1 MARRAAHG
9 SFACLSGTV
18 TIAGGGLA
26 GLSLA
31 AGLRLRGIGVMV
43 HEAGSYPRHRVCGE
57 FISGVEKA
65 TLEELGIAE
74 ALADALPLRSVAW
87 LREGRRIHE
96 DVLPEPAMGIS
107 RYRLD
112 ERLKERVEEL
122 GGVVKERSR
131 VARTGDGRD
140 RSPSGPA
147 SGGAIQEPV
156 SHHECGPPPAGPF
169 GERSLPC
176 GSLPLNSRREG
187 LVWAAGRVPRRG
199 SWIGL
204 KAHYHG
210 LSMTADLEMHLGA
223 NGYAGLSRV
232 EEGRVNVC
240 GFFRVDKSMA
250 GHGSDLLD
258 AYLRGGGNRVLA
270 DRLREAAVDAA
281 SFCAVAGFELG
292 RQQAGQGLCAIG
304 DAESMIPPFT
314 GNGMSMAFQAA
325 ELALD
330 PLERWSRGGL
340 PWEACVTEIREGL
353 RRRFRRRLAAARA
366 LHPLLLRR
374 GGRDVIEAIAA
385 AGLLPF
391 RPLLSLVR

>member
-1 MARRAAHG
+1 MARRAAHA
-9 SFACLSGTV
+9 SFACLSGMV

-31 AGLRLRGIGVMV
+31 AGLRLRGIEVTV

-74 ALADALPLRSVAW
+74 DLADALALRSVAW
-87 LREGRRIHE
+87 FREGRQIHE
-96 DVLPEPAMGIS
+96 DVLPEAAMGIS

-112 ERLKERVEEL
+112 ARLRGRVVES
-122 GGVVKERSR
+122 GGVVVERSR
-131 VARTGDGRD
+131 
-140 RSPSGPA
+140 
-147 SGGAIQEPV
+147 QERK
-156 SHHECGPPPAGPF
+156 E
-169 GERSLPC
+169 
-176 GSLPLNSRREG
+176 REG

-204 KAHYHG
+204 KAHYRG
-210 LSMTADLEMHLGA
+210 LAMVADLEMHLGA
-223 NGYAGLSRV
+223 QGYAGLAQV
-232 EEGRVNVC
+232 EDGRVNVC
-240 GFFRVDKSMA
+240 GLFRVDRA
-250 GHGSDLLD
+250 VGGQGSDLLD
-258 AYLRGGGNRVLA
+258 AYLRAGGNRVLA
-270 DRLREAAVDAA
+270 DRLRGAVVDAE

-292 RQQAGQGLCAIG
+292 RQRGGSGLCAIG

-340 PWEACVTEIREGL
+340 RWEGCVAEVGEGL
-353 RRRFRRRLAAARA
+353 RRRFRRRLAAAQA

-374 GGRDVIEAIAA
+374 GGRDVIESIAA

>member
-1 MARRAAHG
+1 MARRAAHA
-9 SFACLSGTV
+9 SFPRLSGTV

-31 AGLRLRGIGVMV
+31 AGLRLRGIGVSV

-65 TLEELGIAE
+65 TLERLGIADV
-74 ALADALPLRSVAW
+74 LADALELRSVAW
-87 LREGRRIHE
+87 FREGRQIHE

-112 ERLKERVEEL
+112 RRLKERVVES
-122 GGVVKERSR
+122 GGVVVERSR
-131 VARTGDGRD
+131 IARNGNGRD
-140 RSPSGPA
+140 GSPSRPA
-147 SGGAIQEPV
+147 DG
-156 SHHECGPPPAGPF
+156 GPPYVRGPSDDA
-169 GERSLPC
+169 SLPHPDLSEKGPC
-176 GSLPLNSRREG
+176 LRPG
-187 LVWAAGRVPRRG
+187 LVWAAGRIPQRG

-204 KAHYHG
+204 KAHFHG
-210 LSMTADLEMHLGA
+210 LATATDLEMHLGA
-223 NGYAGLSRV
+223 HGYAGLARV

-240 GFFRVDKSMA
+240 GLFRVDRSLA
-250 GHGSDLLD
+250 GQGKDLLD
-258 AYLRGGGNRVLA
+258 GYLRASGNGVLA
-270 DRLREAAVDAA
+270 DRLREATVDAE

-292 RQQAGQGLCAIG
+292 RQKADPGLCAIG

-330 PLERWSRGGL
+330 PLERWSLGSL
-340 PWEACVTEIREGL
+340 PWEACVAEIREGL
-353 RRRFRRRLAAARA
+353 RRRFRRRLAAAQV

-374 GGRDVIEAIAA
+374 GGRDVIESIAA

>member
-1 MARRAAHG
+1 
-9 SFACLSGTV
+9 LSGTV

-31 AGLRLRGIGVMV
+31 AGLRLRGIGVTV

-57 FISGVEKA
+57 FISGVEKT
-65 TLEELGIAE
+65 TLEELGIADDFD
-74 ALADALPLRSVAW
+74 DALTLRSVAW
-87 LREGRRIHE
+87 FREGRQIHE

-112 ERLKERVEEL
+112 RRLKERVVEL
-122 GGVVKERSR
+122 GGVVVERSR
-131 VARTGDGRD
+131 IARIDNGRD
-140 RSPSGPA
+140 RAPSGPA
-147 SGGAIQEPV
+147 SGGPIQDPTSLHESEP
-156 SHHECGPPPAGPF
+156 SPAGPF
-169 GERSLPC
+169 GERSLP
-176 GSLPLNSRREG
+176 LDAPRQPLRTPREG

-204 KAHYHG
+204 KAHFHE
-210 LSMTADLEMHLGA
+210 LPMTADLEMHLGA
-223 NGYAGLSRV
+223 NGYAGLARV

-240 GFFRVDKSMA
+240 GLFRVDRSLA
-250 GHGSDLLD
+250 GQGDDLLD
-258 AYLRGGGNRVLA
+258 AYLRAGGNRVLA
-270 DRLREAAVDAA
+270 DRLREATVDVE

-292 RQQAGQGLCAIG
+292 RQKSSSELCAIG

-325 ELALD
+325 EFALD
-330 PLERWSRGGL
+330 PLERWSCGGL
-340 PWEACVTEIREGL
+340 TWEGCVAEIREGL
-353 RRRFRRRLAAARA
+353 RRRFRRRLVAAQA

-374 GGRDVIEAIAA
+374 GGRDVIESISA

>member
-1 MARRAAHG
+1 MARRAAHA
-9 SFACLSGTV
+9 SFARLSGTV

-31 AGLRLRGIGVMV
+31 VGLRLRGIAVTV

-57 FISGVEKA
+57 FISGVGKA
-65 TLEELGIAE
+65 TLERLGIAD
-74 ALADALPLRSVAW
+74 ALADALELRSVAW
-87 LREGRRIHE
+87 FREGRQIHE

-112 ERLKERVEEL
+112 RRLKEQVVEA
-122 GGVVKERSR
+122 GGVVVERSR
-131 VARTGDGRD
+131 QVKKDG
-140 RSPSGPA
+140 
-147 SGGAIQEPV
+147 
-156 SHHECGPPPAGPF
+156 
-169 GERSLPC
+169 
-176 GSLPLNSRREG
+176 EG
-187 LVWAAGRVPRRG
+187 LVWAAGRVPQRG

-204 KAHYHG
+204 KAHVHG
-210 LSMTADLEMHLGA
+210 LAMAADLEMHLGA
-223 NGYAGLSRV
+223 HGYAGLARV

-240 GFFRVDKSMA
+240 GLFRVDRSLA
-250 GHGSDLLD
+250 GQGMDLLD
-258 AYLRGGGNRVLA
+258 GYLRASGNRVLA
-270 DRLREAAVDAA
+270 DRLRAATVESE

-292 RQQAGQGLCAIG
+292 RQKADPGLCAIG
-304 DAESMIPPFT
+304 DAESMTPPFT

-340 PWEACVTEIREGL
+340 PWDACVAGIREGL
-353 RRRFRRRLAAARA
+353 RRRFRRRLAAAQV

-374 GGRDVIEAIAA
+374 GGRDVIESIAA